1 MDGARDAATIGL
13 IGRERERSELRSLVA
28 KSRVILVY
36 GAAGIG
42 KTSLVLDVC
51 REAAR
56 AGTLPQVVHVSL
68 AAVVD
73 AREALE
79 RTAKAM
85 GAPRPTPPPERL
97 DDALGALLVSSPRT
111 VVWDDID
118 DRSPML
124 ADMVRRFTA
133 LEGAARIVLVSQR
146 FFTAREATVRAPT
159 FEVKPLTHEDAVR
172 LVHAVES
179 ARGRTL
185 ADDLADATGGNPL
198 LLRIALAQGSLPH
211 VATDA
216 TEALRR
222 AFDERVHPKSGGA
235 SRKVLV
241 LLAAAEAPID
251 EEEAARAAGK
261 GARDAIDDLR
271 KHLLVIREGSRITLA
286 PPVVTIAKKRLGEV
300 DAATWKALAK
310 IGERALVG
318 SAHDDVALVL
328 AARSHLELGDVERT
342 LSITREHAI
351 ARASA
356 PTAVVERLLRDVAS
370 RAPAA
375 ASVALRLLAR
385 ELLRVGDYEAARRTL
400 DDLPPAKT
408 RDEAERVALL
418 RAESHI
424 RAGEPDAAQRALD
437 ALAHAPRGVVR
448 DGKSAKAGKG
458 AKGAS
463 AKKAAREG
471 LTESVENAGIVLTRA
486 QLAVLRGELDEA
498 RAILDDVAD
507 RTREIPQLEARR
519 IVEIAASHLY
529 EERYDLTHEYT
540 ASARAAQRA
549 AGIPVERVVTILD
562 VHALLGLG
570 EVDRAEEV
578 IARETRGGPDVAVLE
593 IAALVRRGDHARAL
607 EVGDAAIASLDRR
620 ADLLFRSVLARDLV
634 RACIGTGQF
643 GRAERMLKLAE
654 AAADEPGMASMRPIC
669 DAERARLADAE
680 GDPVRAKK
688 YIERAASR
696 IPASPFVAI
705 DRDVLFRRVPELVG
719 ASETTPVGRAY
730 ASLRAAELALTV
742 GALDDALEAA
752 DVAERYH
759 ATARLWHETA
769 RARLAK
775 AEVLVRLQ
783 AEPGRGD
790 RERRA
795 LLDRAEQVL
804 SACDEIA
811 SFHGYVPILVG
822 SALVRATML
831 ESAGELDAAARAMS
845 SALAA
850 AGESMDSSLARAAA
864 RLGIS
869 VREPRG
875 EGAARRPYGALIDR
889 LGLLRSAEVIWRV
902 GGRSYLAQRE
912 DPPPEAL
919 SCIVDMEDRCVR
931 AGGDRKL
938 ELPEQRI
945 LLLSVL
951 AEAGDG
957 GSSLEEIFAKVWGGT
972 FHPLRHRNAVY
983 VALARLKESLRPL
996 ARDVRVTHDG
1006 DRYRLTGPLPVGV
1019 LRRA

>member
-13 IGRERERSELRSLVA
+13 IGRDRERSELRALIGR
-28 KSRVILVY
+28 SRVVFVY

-51 REAAR
+51 REASR
-56 AGTLPQVVHVSL
+56 AGTLPEVVHLSL
-68 AAVVD
+68 AAVAD
-73 AREALE
+73 SREALE

-85 GAPRPTPPPERL
+85 AAPRPTPPPERL
-97 DDALGALLVSSPRT
+97 DDALGALLASAPRT

-118 DRSPML
+118 ERSPLL
-124 ADMVRRFTA
+124 AEMVRRFAA
-133 LEGAARIVLVSQR
+133 LEGPARIVLVSRR
-146 FFTAREATVRAPT
+146 FFTSREVTMRTPT
-159 FEVKPLTHEDAVR
+159 FEVKPLAHEDAVR
-172 LVHAVES
+172 LVRAVEA

-185 ADDLADATGGNPL
+185 ADDLAEATGGNPL
-198 LLRIALAQGSLPH
+198 LLRIALAQGALPH

-216 TEALRR
+216 TDALRH
-222 AFDERVHPKSGGA
+222 AFDERAGSKSGGVT
-235 SRKVLV
+235 RKVLA
-241 LLAAAEAPID
+241 LLSAAETPLA
-251 EEEAARAAGK
+251 EEEVARAAGK
-261 GARDAIDDLR
+261 GAADAIDGLR
-271 KHLLVIREGSRITLA
+271 KHLLVVREGHRIALA
-286 PPVVTIAKKRLGEV
+286 PPVAAIARKQLG
-300 DAATWKALAK
+300 DIDDATWRSLTK
-310 IGERALVG
+310 IAERALVS
-318 SAHDDVALVL
+318 SAHDDAALVL
-328 AARSHLELGDVERT
+328 AARAYLELGDVERA
-342 LSITREHAI
+342 LAITREHAI
-351 ARASA
+351 ARAAA
-356 PTAVVERLLRDVAS
+356 PTAVIERLLRDVAA
-370 RAPAA
+370 REPAA

-400 DDLPPAKT
+400 DDLPPPKT

-424 RAGEPDAAQRALD
+424 RAGEPAAAQHALD
-437 ALAHAPRGVVR
+437 ALARAPAA
-448 DGKSAKAGKG
+448 SAKG
-458 AKGAS
+458 AKGPKGGKDAKVAKDAKDAKDAKAPAS
-463 AKKAAREG
+463 
-471 LTESVENAGIVLTRA
+471 ENVGIVLTRA
-486 QLAVLRGELDEA
+486 QLAVLRGELEAA
-498 RAILDDVAD
+498 RAILEGIAGQTSEV
-507 RTREIPQLEARR
+507 PQLEARR
-519 IVEIAASHLY
+519 VVEIAASHLY

-540 ASARAAQRA
+540 ARARSAQRA

-570 EVDRAEEV
+570 EVDRAEDA

-593 IAALVRRGDHARAL
+593 IAALVRRGDHTRAL
-607 EVGDAAIASLDRR
+607 EVGDAAIAALDRR
-620 ADLLFRSVLARDLV
+620 ADLLLRSVLARDLV

-643 GRAERMLKLAE
+643 GRAEKMLRLAE
-654 AAADEPGMASMRPIC
+654 AAADEPGMAAMRPIC
-669 DAERARLADAE
+669 DAERARLAEAE
-680 GDPVRAKK
+680 GDLARAKK
-688 YIERAASR
+688 LIEKAHAC

-705 DRDVLFRRVPELVG
+705 DRDVLARRKPALLE
-719 ASETTPVGRAY
+719 AETTPVARAY
-730 ASLRAAELALTV
+730 ASLRAAELALAT

-783 AEPGRGD
+783 AEPSRGE

-795 LLDRAEQVL
+795 LLERAEQVL

-831 ESAGELDAAARAMS
+831 ESAGELEAAARAMS

-850 AGESMDSSLARAAA
+850 AGETMDSALARAAS
-864 RLGIS
+864 RLGIT

-875 EGAARRPYGALIDR
+875 EGAARRAYAAFVER
-889 LGLLRSAEVIWRV
+889 LGLLRSAEVVWRV
-902 GGRSYLAQRE
+902 GGRSYLAQSD
-912 DPPPEAL
+912 DPPPVAL
-919 SCIVDMEDRCVR
+919 SCIVDMEERCVR
-931 AGGDRKL
+931 AGDDRRL

-945 LLLSVL
+945 LLLAVL
-951 AEAGDG
+951 AEAGETG
-957 GSSLEEIFAKVWGGT
+957 ASLEEIFARVWGGT

-983 VALARLKESLRPL
+983 VALARLKESLKPF